1 MKKAILPFLSLV
13 VILSA
18 LAALSLTAYATV
30 MPVTQSGLTYY
41 VADNG
46 RTSAVVKD
54 NGITWL
60 KEESGGSSAW
70 YGIENSQ
77 GLIEPGSLFWVMWL
91 DAENDADIYH
101 HYYDY
106 LDDQPQASNDTQRLF
121 LYGVVNPE
129 GVEENIVAPSVP
141 MYIQLGEDWA
151 EDDIKKTF
159 PGSPDAPVEITF
171 KQMEFPGGTGMF
183 AEVKSNVYIENG
195 SFDGFPTS
203 SATASVSGSA
213 FSGGAAA
220 LFAGSGFLVGAAVT
234 TIGMTTLK
242 KKKDN
247 EMKNA

>member
-13 VILSA
+13 VIVSA

-101 HYYDY
+101 HYYDL
-106 LDDQPQASNDTQRLF
+106 LDDQPQASNDTLRLF

-129 GVEENIVAPSVP
+129 GVEENSVAPSVP
-141 MYIQLGEDWA
+141 MYIQLGEDWT

-171 KQMEFPGGTGMF
+171 KQMEFPDGTGMF

-220 LFAGSGFLVGAAVT
+220 LFAGGGFLVGAAVT
-234 TIGMTTLK
+234 TIGMTALK
-242 KKKDN
+242 KKKGN